1 MKYTLLYIC
10 IGFLFSCGTSKRS
23 VESKSDS
30 LISASIS
37 DSILRK
43 DSIMSLEQL
52 LHSEHLQAHIIVTE
66 WSEPDSTGKQYP
78 VKTTEVNIDKDK
90 MEQFVKS
97 EQTGSEAIQVKKDD
111 TVQIEREKKKEIVK
125 TDTRLIPKWVWWF
138 WFVGGLIF
146 ALLYWLTRQ
155 GK

>member
-43 DSIMSLEQL
+43 DSVMSLEQL
-52 LHSEHLQAHIIVTE
+52 LHSEHLRAHIIVTE
-66 WSEPDSTGKQYP
+66 WSEPDGSGQQFP
-78 VKTTEVNIDKDK
+78 IRTTEVNLNRQKE
-90 MEQFVKS
+90 EQSIRS
-97 EQTGSEAIQVKKDD
+97 EQSGSEINQVKKEDSTSHKSEVVNED
-111 TVQIEREKKKEIVK
+111 IKK
-125 TDTRLIPKWVWWF
+125 DTRLIPAW
-138 WFVGGLIF
+138 
-146 ALLYWLTRQ
+146 AYWLIGIVCIVSLLFVLKRRL
-155 GK
+155 